1 MLSNKVSRVLFP
13 LLLITC
19 AAWAQPA
26 PQKGSAPAKKA
37 ASKSAP
43 TIAEAEA
50 FMKKAEAQLLDLQ
63 VRASRA
69 SWVQENFITDDT
81 EAMSAQAQEKLTAVV
96 TQLALDARR
105 FDTIKL
111 PPELAR
117 KFMLLKLS
125 LTAPA
130 PNNDAE
136 RKELTEIATWL
147 DGTYGKGKYCKPQP
161 AGAAPDGKQKCLS
174 LNDLSRILATSTNP
188 DELLDAWVGW
198 HKISVP
204 MRQKYAR
211 FVQLSNQG
219 AKELGFKDTGA
230 MWRANY
236 DMTPEQFSAEME
248 RLWRQVEPL
257 YVSLHAYVRKQLI
270 KKYGKIADRPDGLI
284 PAQLLGNMWA
294 QEWGNVYPL
303 VAPADSNKGYDL
315 TALLKEHK
323 VDELGMVHYGENFF
337 KSLGF
342 APLPQTFWERSLFT
356 KPQDRDVV
364 CHASAW
370 DIDSKEDLRLK
381 MCIEV
386 RDEDFVTIHHELGH
400 NFYQRAYMHQPTLFQ
415 DSANDGFHEAVGDTI
430 ALSVTPE
437 YLKEVGLLATVPPE
451 SADTGYLLKM
461 ALDKIAFLPF
471 GLLIDKWRWKVFS
484 GEITPEQYN
493 KMWWELKAK
502 YQGVAPP
509 VARSE
514 ADFDPGAK
522 YHIAGNVPYARYF
535 LARILQFQFHRAL
548 CEAAGQKEPLYRC
561 SIYKSQAAGQS
572 LNKML
577 SMGKSQPWPDALFA
591 ISGQR
596 QMDATAILDYFAPLK
611 KWLDEQ
617 NQGEKLGW
625 QGMDQGASETQPRHM
640 SR

>member
-1 MLSNKVSRVLFP
+1 LSTRTSRIFIT
-13 LLLITC
+13 LLL
-19 AAWAQPA
+19 AVSVVSAQTT
-26 PQKGSAPAKKA
+26 PAKKT
-37 ASKSAP
+37 SSAP
-43 TIAEAEA
+43 KGAPTVAEAEA
-50 FMKKAEAQLLDLQ
+50 FMKNAEAQLLDLGI
-63 VRASRA
+63 RAQRA
-69 SWVQENFITDDT
+69 TWVQENFITDDT
-81 EAMSAQAQEKLTAVV
+81 ETMSAQAQEKLTAVS

-105 FDTIKL
+105 FDHMTL
-111 PPELAR
+111 PPALRR

-130 PNNDAE
+130 PNNDKD

-147 DGTYGKGKYCKPQP
+147 DGTYGKGKYCKPAA
-161 AGAAPDGKQKCLS
+161 AGSSPDAKQKCLS
-174 LNDLSRILATSTNP
+174 INDLSRILATSTNP

-204 MRQKYAR
+204 MRQKYTR
-211 FVQLSNQG
+211 FVQLSNDG

-230 MWRANY
+230 MWRSNY

-257 YVSLHAYVRKQLI
+257 YVSLHTYVRKQLI

-284 PAQLLGNMWA
+284 PAHLLGNMWA
-294 QEWGNVYPL
+294 QEWGNIYPV
-303 VAPADSNKGYDL
+303 VAPAGSDKGYDL
-315 TALLKEHK
+315 TQLLKSHN
-323 VDELGMVHYGENFF
+323 VNELGMVHYGENFF

-342 APLPQTFWERSLFT
+342 APLPETFWERSLFV

-370 DIDSKEDLRLK
+370 DIDQKDDLRLK
-381 MCIEV
+381 MCIEI

-400 NFYQRAYMHQPTLFQ
+400 NFYQRAYKNQDVLFE

-437 YLKEVGLLATVPPE
+437 YLKKIGLLDTVPPE

-471 GLLIDKWRWKVFS
+471 GLLIDQWRWKVFT

-493 KMWWELKAK
+493 KMWWQLKAR

-509 VARSE
+509 VERSE

-522 YHIAGNVPYARYF
+522 YHIASNTPYARYF

-548 CEAAGQKEPLYRC
+548 CQAAGEKGPLHRC
-561 SIYKSQAAGQS
+561 SIYQNKAAGER

-577 SMGKSQPWPDALFA
+577 SMGKSKPWPDELEA

-617 NQGEKLGW
+617 NAGEKQGW
-625 QGMDQGASETQPRHM
+625 DGMDGAIIKMNKMEK
-640 SR
+640 

>member
-1 MLSNKVSRVLFP
+1 MSLTRLQGVTLTFLMVASTAF
-13 LLLITC
+13 
-19 AAWAQPA
+19 AQTPPEKASLPA
-26 PQKGSAPAKKA
+26 DNAPAKDA
-37 ASKSAP
+37 A
-43 TIAEAEA
+43 TVAEAEA
-50 FMKKAEAQLLDLQ
+50 FMKNAEEQLEDLS
-63 VRASRA
+63 VRANRA

-81 EAMSAQAQEKLTAVV
+81 EIISAQAQERTTAVI
-96 TQLALDARR
+96 TQLALEARR
-105 FDTIKL
+105 FEAL
-111 PPELAR
+111 EMPPELAR
-117 KFMLLKLS
+117 KFKLLKLS
-125 LTAPA
+125 LDAPA
-130 PNNDAE
+130 PNNDKD
-136 RKELTEIATWL
+136 RKELSEIASWL
-147 DGTYGKGKYCKPQP
+147 DGEYGKGKYCKPQS
-161 AGAAPDGKQKCLS
+161 DGKQKCLS
-174 LNDLSRILATSTNP
+174 INDLSRTLATSTNP

-198 HKISVP
+198 HKISPP
-204 MRQKYAR
+204 MRQRYIR
-211 FVQLSNQG
+211 FVQLSNAG
-219 AKELGFKDTGA
+219 ARELGFKDTGD
-230 MWRANY
+230 MWRDNY
-236 DMTPEQFSAEME
+236 DMTPEQFSAELE

-284 PAQLLGNMWA
+284 PAHLLGNMWA
-294 QEWGNVYPL
+294 QEWGNIYPL
-303 VAPADSNKGYDL
+303 VAPKNADKGYDL
-315 TALLKEHK
+315 TQLLKDHK
-323 VDELGMVHYGENFF
+323 VDELGMVHYGINFF
-337 KSLGF
+337 SSIGF
-342 APLPQTFWERSLFT
+342 EPPQQTFWERSLFV
-356 KPQDRDVV
+356 KPRDRDVV

-370 DIDSKEDLRLK
+370 DIDYQEDVRLK

-400 NFYQRAYMHQPTLFQ
+400 NYYQRAYKNQPPLFQ
-415 DSANDGFHEAVGDTI
+415 GSANDGFHEAVGDAI

-437 YLKEVGLLATVPPE
+437 YLKEVGLLATAPPE

-471 GLLIDKWRWKVFS
+471 GLLIDQWRWKVFS

-509 VARSE
+509 VERSE

-522 YHIAGNVPYARYF
+522 YHIAANVPYVRYF
-535 LARILQFQFHRAL
+535 LARILQFQFQRAL
-548 CEAAGQKEPLYRC
+548 CQAAGQKGPLDRC
-561 SIYKSQAAGQS
+561 SIYKSKAAGER

-577 SMGKSQPWPDALFA
+577 NMGKSKPWPDELEA

-617 NQGEKLGW
+617 NQGEKPGW
-625 QGMDQGASETQPRHM
+625 QGMDQGTEVQPRHM